1 VLRDERSLP
10 QMVLLSLFRVKFII
24 YPCQK
29 RWMRETRARATH
41 HPHTSSCHTP
51 PSSQKFVH
59 RSGTRRRFADTH
71 REVPKPHLQVSGF
84 RLETGSHPRGH
95 QSFAQTG
102 PAVDLYSPVAT
113 LSSPSPRAAGYSAI
127 VAAPFVTCSSA
138 RSLFLREPRP
148 RSSTRPHRGRG
159 ESDKA
164 TDSRSGEY

>member
-1 VLRDERSLP
+1 MLRDERSLP

-29 RWMRETRARATH
+29 RWTRETRARATH

-113 LSSPSPRAAGYSAI
+113 LSSSRLPPREQQGT
-127 VAAPFVTCSSA
+127 P
-138 RSLFLREPRP
+138 RSLLR
-148 RSSTRPHRGRG
+148 RSLPARVLDPFFFANRGPGARHDRTGDGERRG
-159 ESDKA
+159 
-164 TDSRSGEY
+164 